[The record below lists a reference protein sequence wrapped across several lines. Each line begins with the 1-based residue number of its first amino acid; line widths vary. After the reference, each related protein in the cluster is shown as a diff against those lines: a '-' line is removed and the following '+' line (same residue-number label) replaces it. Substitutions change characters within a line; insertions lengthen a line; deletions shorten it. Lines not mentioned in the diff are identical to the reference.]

1 MLRKYFDKVSV
12 TSHPKSID
20 DADQFQ
26 VSFDEKGNAHYKK
39 VKSYKISAYVSS
51 FEKGCSLVNML
62 QRCSLMPIHSKVELL
77 NQVPTVNAD
86 MTLMPKDL
94 TEAFMMADSLKRDN
108 PDIVKRLNSG
118 ESIDS
123 VLKSLIP
130 NKEVTTDGTN
140 ESSHD

>member
-20 DADQFQ
+20 DVDQFQ
-26 VSFDEKGNAHYKK
+26 VSFDEKGNASYKK

-62 QRCSLMPIHSKVELL
+62 QRCSLMPIHSKIELL

-108 PDIVKRLNSG
+108 PEIVKRLNSG
-118 ESIDS
+118 ESIDF

-130 NKEVTTDGTN
+130 NKEVIADGSN
-140 ESSHD
+140 EPSHD